1 MHSFEDS
8 RVVVQW
14 RGGQA
19 RERRHSVVDAR
30 VAWFAIH
37 KI

>member
-8 RVVVQW
+8 RVLVQ
-14 RGGQA
+14 RCGGQA
-19 RERRHSVVDAR
+19 RERRHRVIDAWI
-30 VAWFAIH
+30 AWFAIH